1 MFYSTCVFV
10 CESVIIITRSCEKI
24 KRKHEKEGVKRK

>member
-10 CESVIIITRSCEKI
+10 CEYVFIITRSCEKI
-24 KRKHEKEGVKRK
+24 KRKHEKGVKRK